1 MPRIFN
7 NKHLYNN
14 LKLRRISYGKAYN
27 TKTKNSPFFN
37 CGQLFRKIY
46 DLIQYYSDPEADK
59 TGLTDKDIATTPNWW
74 LERYIEEDNQME
86 TRELL
91 KVKENIRLPFQQ
103 TTVNIGNELEKL
115 IIEGHKGVTIIDS
128 T

>member
-1 MPRIFN
+1 
-7 NKHLYNN
+7 
-14 LKLRRISYGKAYN
+14 
-27 TKTKNSPFFN
+27 
-37 CGQLFRKIY
+37 
-46 DLIQYYSDPEADK
+46 
-59 TGLTDKDIATTPNWW
+59 